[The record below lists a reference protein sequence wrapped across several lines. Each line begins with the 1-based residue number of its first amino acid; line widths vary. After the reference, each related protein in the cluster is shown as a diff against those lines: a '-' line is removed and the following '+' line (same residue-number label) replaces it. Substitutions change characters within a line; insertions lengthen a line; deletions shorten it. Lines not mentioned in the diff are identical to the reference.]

1 MSVIQRSDKDATSGA
16 WPGKHQ
22 GLSAR
27 ESEVLGL
34 ITAGLTNKE
43 IADTFNLS
51 INSVKS
57 YIRHA
62 YQKMG
67 VESRSQA
74 VAWGYR
80 NGFEPDDFTVWTEAD
95 S

>member
-1 MSVIQRSDKDATSGA
+1 MSVIQRSDNDADPGT
-16 WPGKHQ
+16 WPGKQQ
-22 GLSAR
+22 GLSSR

-34 ITAGLTNKE
+34 ITAGLTNNE
-43 IADTFNLS
+43 IAGKVNLS

-67 VESRSQA
+67 VETRAQA
-74 VAWGYR
+74 VAWGYQ
-80 NGFEPDDFTVWTEAD
+80 NGFEPDDFAVWAD
-95 S
+95 AGG